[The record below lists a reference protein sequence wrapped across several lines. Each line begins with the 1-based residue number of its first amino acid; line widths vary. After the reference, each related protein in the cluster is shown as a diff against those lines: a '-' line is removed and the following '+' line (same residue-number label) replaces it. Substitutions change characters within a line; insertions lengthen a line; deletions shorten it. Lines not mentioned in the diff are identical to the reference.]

1 MAARHYNL
9 NNLIGFVDRNHLMI
23 DGLTEQVMRLEPFAD
38 KWTAFG
44 WKVRTI
50 NGHDYAELAEAID
63 FAQSYR
69 DGPVMILADTIKGK
83 GVDFMENKVA
93 WHYGGLSAD
102 LIETAKQSI
111 ERSSP

>member
-1 MAARHYNL
+1 
-9 NNLIGFVDRNHLMI
+9 MI